1 MDEKKN
7 IDRLFQEKFK
17 DFEAVPDAEVWNN
30 IERQFLK
37 KKKRRI
43 IPLWLR
49 FGGAAAILLLL
60 ISTGFWYFNENDNT
74 IEPSQE
80 NSISDIDSKDEI
92 IEETS
97 SDKEENA
104 ITFDEQEEKTDLNYQ
119 KEEDSK
125 IKNNQSRK
133 DKTKLNSFA
142 KQLNNTEK
150 EAKIASYEKENSV
163 IESNVNKDANQRT
176 KEKIIGENANIVLDN
191 SKNKL
196 NSDEIVVAQEET
208 IDQPEKA
215 KDVIQEE
222 LEKAAE
228 ENELVASTTNKWS
241 IGSTMSPIY
250 YNTLGNGSPIDPTLA
265 TNKKNSNES
274 ISYGLKVNYRLSKK
288 LSLQSGINTVELGY
302 STENVAALISSSLL
316 SGSNTN
322 VNSNVEGIS
331 VAAVSTANSQNSD
344 VINQRSSFDSSGN
357 LDQTLGYVEIPLEA
371 KYNILQKKLGI
382 NLIGGFSTYFL
393 YQNKVSITS
402 FGKTTTLGEASNI
415 NTLNFSGNL
424 GVDFDYNISKKIYIN
439 VSPMFKYQLNTFS
452 ENSGGFQPYYLGV
465 YTGLNFRF

>member
-17 DFEAVPDAEVWNN
+17 DFEAVPDTTVWNN
-30 IERQFLK
+30 IEKQFLK

-49 FGGAAAILLLL
+49 FTGAAAILMLLV
-60 ISTGFWYFNENDNT
+60 STGFWYFDKDTSTTEQPLENIITDT
-74 IEPSQE
+74 
-80 NSISDIDSKDEI
+80 DSKDVINKERV
-92 IEETS
+92 
-97 SDKEENA
+97 SDKGENA
-104 ITFDEQEEKTDLNYQ
+104 VTFDEQKENIDLNNQ
-119 KEEDSK
+119 EENSN
-125 IKNNQSRK
+125 IHNQSRK
-133 DKTKLNSFA
+133 EKIKINSLV
-142 KQLNNTEK
+142 KQLTNTEK
-150 EAKIASYEKENSV
+150 EAMIASYKKENSV
-163 IESNVNKDANQRT
+163 IFNSNKIAIQPELEKLIETEENILEDASN
-176 KEKIIGENANIVLDN
+176 
-191 SKNKL
+191 NKL
-196 NSDEIVVAQEET
+196 NSEKIVVAQEET
-208 IDQPEKA
+208 VNQPERT
-215 KDVIQEE
+215 KDIIQEE
-222 LEKAAE
+222 IEKITE
-228 ENELVASTTNKWS
+228 EKELVTNSTNKWS

-250 YNTLGNGSPIDPTLA
+250 YNTLGSGSPIDPTLA
-265 TNKKNSNES
+265 SNKKNSNES
-274 ISYGLKVNYRLSKK
+274 ISYGLKVNYKLSNK

-322 VNSNVEGIS
+322 VNSNIEGIS
-331 VAAVSTANSQNSD
+331 VATISTANSQNSD

-357 LDQTLGYVEIPLEA
+357 LDQTLGYIEIPLEA
-371 KYNILQKKLGI
+371 KYNILQKKLGV

-424 GVDFDYNISKKIYIN
+424 GVDFDYNISKKLFIN

>member
-17 DFEAVPDAEVWNN
+17 DFEAVPDTTVWNN
-30 IERQFLK
+30 IEKQFLK

-49 FGGAAAILLLL
+49 FTGAAAILMLLV
-60 ISTGFWYFNENDNT
+60 STGFWYFDKDTSTTEQPLENIITDT
-74 IEPSQE
+74 
-80 NSISDIDSKDEI
+80 DSKDVINKERV
-92 IEETS
+92 
-97 SDKEENA
+97 SDKGENA
-104 ITFDEQEEKTDLNYQ
+104 VTFDEQKENIDLNNQ
-119 KEEDSK
+119 EENSN
-125 IKNNQSRK
+125 IHNQSRK
-133 DKTKLNSFA
+133 EKIKINSLV
-142 KQLNNTEK
+142 KQLTNTEK
-150 EAKIASYEKENSV
+150 EAMIASYKKENSV
-163 IESNVNKDANQRT
+163 IFNSNKVAIQPELEKLIETEENILEDASN
-176 KEKIIGENANIVLDN
+176 
-191 SKNKL
+191 NKL
-196 NSDEIVVAQEET
+196 NSEKIVVAQEET
-208 IDQPEKA
+208 VNQPERT
-215 KDVIQEE
+215 KDIIQEE
-222 LEKAAE
+222 IEKITE
-228 ENELVASTTNKWS
+228 EKELVTNSTNKWS

-250 YNTLGNGSPIDPTLA
+250 YNTLGSGSPIDPTLA
-265 TNKKNSNES
+265 SNKKNSNES
-274 ISYGLKVNYRLSKK
+274 ISYGLKVNYKLSNK

-322 VNSNVEGIS
+322 VNSNIEGIS
-331 VAAVSTANSQNSD
+331 VATISTANSQNSD

-357 LDQTLGYVEIPLEA
+357 LDQTLGYIEIPLEA
-371 KYNILQKKLGI
+371 KYNILQKKLGV

-424 GVDFDYNISKKIYIN
+424 GVDFDYNISKKLFIN